1 MIPAIY
7 ITTRAVVSGKR
18 AVIPDR
24 IWETARSTGE
34 GSPAVA
40 AASACPGRM
49 LDKLAVV

>member
-7 ITTRAVVSGKR
+7 ITTRAMVSGKR
-18 AVIPDR
+18 AVIP
-24 IWETARSTGE
+24 G